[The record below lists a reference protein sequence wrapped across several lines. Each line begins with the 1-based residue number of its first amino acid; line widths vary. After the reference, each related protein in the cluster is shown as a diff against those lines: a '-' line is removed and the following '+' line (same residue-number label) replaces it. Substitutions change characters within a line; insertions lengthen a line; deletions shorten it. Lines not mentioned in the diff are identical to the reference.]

1 MILDRFKLDGNVA
14 VVTGAGRGLGAAIAE
29 AFAQA
34 GADVLIA
41 SRTESQLRE
50 VAEKVQA
57 AGRQAEVVVADL
69 SDTEVSAALAQKA
82 VDRFGR
88 LDVVVNNVGGTM
100 PKPFLDTTN
109 DDLAEAFSFN
119 VLSGHALLRAAVPH
133 LLKSDNA
140 SVINITSTMG
150 RLPGRAFLG
159 YCTAKGALAHYTRT
173 AAMDLSPR
181 IRVNGIAPGSILTS
195 ALEVVAG
202 NDEMRNTLEQNTPLH
217 RLGDPDDIAAAAVY
231 LASPAGS
238 FLTGKVLEIDGGLI
252 APNLDIPLPDLA

>member
-1 MILDRFKLDGNVA
+1 MILNRFKLDDNVA

-50 VAEKVQA
+50 VAAKVQA

-69 SDTEVSAALAQKA
+69 SDTEASAALAQKA

-150 RLPGRAFLG
+150 RLPGRVPGLLHR
-159 YCTAKGALAHYTRT
+159 KGR
-173 AAMDLSPR
+173 
-181 IRVNGIAPGSILTS
+181 
-195 ALEVVAG
+195 AG
-202 NDEMRNTLEQNTPLH
+202 PLH
-217 RLGDPDDIAAAAVY
+217 THGSNGSK
-231 LASPAGS
+231 SPHPCQWHS
-238 FLTGKVLEIDGGLI
+238 SGLH
-252 APNLDIPLPDLA
+252 PHLCT